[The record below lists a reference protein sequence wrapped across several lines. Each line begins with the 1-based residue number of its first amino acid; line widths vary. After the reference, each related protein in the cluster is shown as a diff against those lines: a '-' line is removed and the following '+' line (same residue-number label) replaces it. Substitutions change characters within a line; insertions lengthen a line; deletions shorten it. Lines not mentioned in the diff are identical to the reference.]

1 MKRPGMHRN
10 ETETYKVSGTRGFED
25 DIYQKAS
32 NSIVVCTH
40 WDIEWL
46 FFFLDQFEDLLKT
59 ANQGSYQKV

>member
-32 NSIVVCTH
+32 TSFVVCCMLYILKYWVTFL
-40 WDIEWL
+40 L
-46 FFFLDQFEDLLKT
+46 FRPVGRPSEDR
-59 ANQGSYQKV
+59 